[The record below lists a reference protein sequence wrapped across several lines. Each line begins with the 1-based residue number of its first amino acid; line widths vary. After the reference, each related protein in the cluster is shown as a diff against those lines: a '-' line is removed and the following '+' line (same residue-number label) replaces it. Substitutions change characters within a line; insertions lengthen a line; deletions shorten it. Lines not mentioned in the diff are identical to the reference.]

1 MKKVYCSPEWEILV
15 MEEDLI
21 TTSGEFSYGDD
32 RDANSD
38 SVDDWVWGW

>member
-21 TTSGEFSYGDD
+21 TTSEEYVFGDD
-32 RDANSD
+32 FKSD
-38 SVDDWVWGW
+38 DSIVESWEW

>member
-21 TTSGEFSYGDD
+21 TTSGDYIFGEDNDSE
-32 RDANSD
+32 SD
-38 SVDDWVWGW
+38 SVENWEW